1 MLEALGDEL
10 VAEAINTPP
19 SDESLVTAVL
29 NGNRQTAYGELVRRY
44 ERAVRGVCL
53 AILRDDHLASDAAQD
68 AFLAAYR
75 SLASLRDRGSFG
87 MWLTTIARNRAIR
100 YARMRPQHG
109 ALPSS
114 LAQPTP
120 EKHDF
125 ELLSAVQALPEHE
138 RVVIMLRYF
147 DDHDIPAIAAMLGRP
162 IGTVTK
168 QISRAHRRLRRTL
181 AERKSL

>member
-1 MLEALGDEL
+1 METSSML
-10 VAEAINTPP
+10 P

-29 NGNRQTAYGELVRRY
+29 GGGSPSAFGQLVKRY

-53 AILRDDHLASDAAQD
+53 SVLRDDHLANDAAQD

-75 SLASLRDRGSFG
+75 SLKSLRDRASFG

-100 YARMRPQHG
+100 CARNRRPTMQYP
-109 ALPSS
+109 AE
-114 LAQPTP
+114 LAQPEIP
-120 EKHDF
+120 DGHDF
-125 ELLSAVQALPEHE
+125 ELLSAIAALPEHE

-147 DDHDIPAIAAMLGRP
+147 DDHDIPAIAAILNRP

-168 QISRAHRRLRRTL
+168 QISRAHERLRRAL
-181 AERKSL
+181 AERVIK